1 MIPDTL
7 IEKSVY
13 PDETYNDS
21 GIGKEEEKKKKTLKF
36 LNICHLHGVHLG
48 RSIRQIVM
56 IGVVVSGV
64 GARTQ

>member
-21 GIGKEEEKKKKTLKF
+21 GIGKEEEKKKK
-36 LNICHLHGVHLG
+36 H
-48 RSIRQIVM
+48 
-56 IGVVVSGV
+56 
-64 GARTQ
+64 